1 MSIEYRSRPSLE
13 VFLLDPCLK
22 GKVAL
27 VEVSLLDD
35 IGWSASLILGD
46 FDFSLKDCTS
56 PDNLRF
62 KLDGPKGD
70 ITEESSRGLK

>member
-1 MSIEYRSRPSLE
+1 LSIGYRSRPSLE

-22 GKVAL
+22 GRVVL

-46 FDFSLKDCTS
+46 FSLKDCTS
-56 PDNLRF
+56 PDSLRF

-70 ITEESSRGLK
+70 IAEESSRGLE